1 MATQLFFL
9 ILLIL
14 LRMVTL
20 NRLEKF
26 EIWNKWLT
34 ECTNLQDFS
43 SSLLASDILVFCTA
57 NFPFAQYIWHSVY
70 LMCKLKVFH
79 QICYGCQIP
88 LNVQIRV
95 MAEIITLPNGCSNK
109 MQRNNAILV
118 ARSVHHTFRHESHIT
133 SYWHESGTIPVV
145 FTMKS
150 RFQMI
155 CMPQM

>member
-79 QICYGCQIP
+79 QICYCCQIP

-118 ARSVHHTFRHESHIT
+118 ARSVHLTFRHESHIT